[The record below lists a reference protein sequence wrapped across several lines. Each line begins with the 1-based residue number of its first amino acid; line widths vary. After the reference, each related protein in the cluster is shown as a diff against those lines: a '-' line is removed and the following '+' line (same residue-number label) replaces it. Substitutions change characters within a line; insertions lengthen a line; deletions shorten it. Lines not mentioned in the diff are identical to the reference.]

1 MTDEE
6 ISEWIESSELT
17 HTEIIEDK
25 YIIGRYRVMFG
36 YRIRG
41 GKIGD
46 MVFGFDICCGRSEE
60 LLNCVHEK
68 YSKLMRSEELLNCV
82 HEKYSKLMRKNLK
95 SGKSYYEG
103 LRSYSEV
110 KPIHNDLEYM
120 KWLSEL

>member
-6 ISEWIESSELT
+6 ISEWIESSDLT

-68 YSKLMRSEELLNCV
+68 YSKLMR
-82 HEKYSKLMRKNLK
+82 KNLK